1 VIEVKP
7 GIVRVLTP
15 TFGKVEITLKP
26 IDVEVIK
33 VGDGYSVVPTLK
45 ITATAERK
53 VKHGPLCNPNLP
65 YIPVEISDSEM
76 GHIKIRVENDEIL
89 VYIEAMRVL
98 IAEEAS
104 GPDGDPC
111 VLVAWRYGI
120 RVCPRS

>member
-1 VIEVKP
+1 MIEVKP
-7 GIVRVLTP
+7 GIVRILTP

-65 YIPVEISDSEM
+65 LYLS
-76 GHIKIRVENDEIL
+76 
-89 VYIEAMRVL
+89 
-98 IAEEAS
+98 
-104 GPDGDPC
+104 
-111 VLVAWRYGI
+111 RYPTQKWGTLKY
-120 RVCPRS
+120 VWKTTKSWST